1 MAEPL
6 RAQRRLA
13 PHGRRSLTL
22 AQARRRQV
30 RRWGVSRVS
39 GERLMWGVRCQRA
52 MRYLHLRPCGVR
64 VPKRYDRP
72 GRGCGGGAPGCG
84 PLSPCSP
91 TSHGVWGKWFTVK
104 ARCLSTP
111 IAMRCGVPLGGGRC
125 GGEGYGRRLEV
136 VARRWPDCI
145 MLRRGRKSKVR
156 VDPWGQPSIVGE
168 VEISIRRSLVP

>member
-1 MAEPL
+1 MAKPL
-6 RAQRRLA
+6 RAQRRLV
-13 PHGRRSLTL
+13 PLGRRSLTL

-64 VPKRYDRP
+64 VPKRRDRP

-104 ARCLSTP
+104 ARCLSAP
-111 IAMRCGVPLGGGRC
+111 IAMRCGVPLVAVGVAARGYVSGGARVCTLRFCEIDKWAMSCPAVAGLC
-125 GGEGYGRRLEV
+125 YVAEGAKEQ
-136 VARRWPDCI
+136 
-145 MLRRGRKSKVR
+145 SE
-156 VDPWGQPSIVGE
+156 S
-168 VEISIRRSLVP
+168 